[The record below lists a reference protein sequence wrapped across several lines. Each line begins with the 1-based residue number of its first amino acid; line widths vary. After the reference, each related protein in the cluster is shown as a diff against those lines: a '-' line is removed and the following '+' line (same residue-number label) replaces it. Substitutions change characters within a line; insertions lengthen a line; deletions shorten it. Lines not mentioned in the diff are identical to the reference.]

1 MQRTIANLN
10 GRSQVQAF
18 EAAKAIWKD
27 SDPRLERPLILLLKK
42 GRRPFNRAAAA
53 FAMQTVR
60 TLKTI
65 AALERTLSD
74 KSEYPRLRGEA
85 AEALAHAHRK
95 KSHHVLLKNLT
106 DRSKEVRFWCA
117 FALGE
122 MAERRAIAELTRL
135 SLTDKRVVR
144 GFHSVAKEAADVL
157 ENIRSEKKAHR
168 TKGGCVFCCSRN
180 RDASQ

>member
-1 MQRTIANLN
+1 VKDEQMQRTIANLN

-65 AALERTLSD
+65 AAL
-74 KSEYPRLRGEA
+74 
-85 AEALAHAHRK
+85 
-95 KSHHVLLKNLT
+95 
-106 DRSKEVRFWCA
+106 
-117 FALGE
+117 
-122 MAERRAIAELTRL
+122 
-135 SLTDKRVVR
+135 
-144 GFHSVAKEAADVL
+144 
-157 ENIRSEKKAHR
+157 
-168 TKGGCVFCCSRN
+168 
-180 RDASQ
+180 